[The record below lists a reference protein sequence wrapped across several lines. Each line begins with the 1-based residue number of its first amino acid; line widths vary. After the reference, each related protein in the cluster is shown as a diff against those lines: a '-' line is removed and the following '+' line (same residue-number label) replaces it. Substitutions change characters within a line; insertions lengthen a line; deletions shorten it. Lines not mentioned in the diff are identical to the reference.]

1 MLKGFGFDFNN
12 IFLVQW
18 NRWMVGWLGWMAG
31 WLVNGFGFIMIPKRI
46 LLLLK
51 MLFFCEKLISIDILR
66 SLMPEAPYD

>member
-1 MLKGFGFDFNN
+1 
-12 IFLVQW
+12 
-18 NRWMVGWLGWMAG
+18 MVGWLVG

-66 SLMPEAPYD
+66 SLMPEAP

>member
-1 MLKGFGFDFNN
+1 MLKGFDFDFNN

-18 NRWMVGWLGWMAG
+18 DRWMVGWLASE
-31 WLVNGFGFIMIPKRI
+31 WLWFHNDTKRI

-66 SLMPEAPYD
+66 SLMPEAP